1 MRQVGQYFTVTLVNS
16 GERRIFVMMESG
28 CLTLLN
34 GLSNP
39 ELLEHSRCRQSAP
52 QMDRV
57 DQGPGF
63 VEEFQGP

>member
-1 MRQVGQYFTVTLVNS
+1 M
-16 GERRIFVMMESG
+16 
-28 CLTLLN
+28 LN

-39 ELLEHSRCRQSAP
+39 ELMEHSRRHQRAP
-52 QMDRV
+52 KMGRV

>member
-1 MRQVGQYFTVTLVNS
+1 MAVSYNKVRS
-16 GERRIFVMMESG
+16 
-28 CLTLLN
+28 LTPMN

-39 ELLEHSRCRQSAP
+39 ESEEHIRRHQTVP
-52 QMDRV
+52 QVGKV

>member
-1 MRQVGQYFTVTLVNS
+1 MAIGCGVGN
-16 GERRIFVMMESG
+16 
-28 CLTLLN
+28 LTLLN

-39 ELLEHSRCRQSAP
+39 ESMELGLRHQRAP
-52 QMDRV
+52 RTSRV